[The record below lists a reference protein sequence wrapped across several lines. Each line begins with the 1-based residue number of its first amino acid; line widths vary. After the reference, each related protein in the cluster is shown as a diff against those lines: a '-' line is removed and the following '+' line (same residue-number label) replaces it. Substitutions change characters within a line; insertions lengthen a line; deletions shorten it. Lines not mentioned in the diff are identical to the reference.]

1 MHCFIDMGSDIGDL
15 RYVHTLR
22 SKYEYVLKIVIVIE
36 KSPIQVHP
44 ADPSTEF
51 INSTTV
57 AVYWNTT
64 TPSENVNAKE
74 YILQMT
80 TNGTD
85 METIITGDILQSHFF
100 SNILQGVQYSLRV
113 AAVDMESRVGEM
125 SQPIHFLFDGIVLL
139 FPPYIT

>member
-1 MHCFIDMGSDIGDL
+1 MNI
-15 RYVHTLR
+15 YA
-22 SKYEYVLKIVIVIE
+22 LKFVFVIE
-36 KSPIQVHP
+36 KSPIRVRP

-57 AVYWNTT
+57 VVYWNTT
-64 TPSENVNAKE
+64 TPSENVDAKE

-85 METIITGDILQSHFF
+85 METIITGDILQSHLF
-100 SNILQGVQYSLRV
+100 SNILQRVQYSLSV

-125 SQPIHFLFDGIVLL
+125 SQPIHFLLDGMPL
-139 FPPYIT
+139 FFSTLV